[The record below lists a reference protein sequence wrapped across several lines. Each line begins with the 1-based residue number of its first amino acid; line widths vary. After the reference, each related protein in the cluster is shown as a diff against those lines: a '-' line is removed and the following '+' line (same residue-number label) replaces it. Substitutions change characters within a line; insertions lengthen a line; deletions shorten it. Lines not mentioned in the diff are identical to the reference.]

1 MLFEFIKNHPSAL
14 LAVTV
19 TSLIVIVRLISLIK
33 EMNDLQIPV
42 KAEKQWPRP
51 AENNEYKQKYSD
63 AA

>member
-1 MLFEFIKNHPSAL
+1 MLFEFIKNHPAAL

-33 EMNDLQIPV
+33 EMNDLHIPV
-42 KAEKQWPRP
+42 KAEKHRPRP
-51 AENNEYKQKYSD
+51 AESKTYQQKYSD